1 MAGSTKTEFQ
11 ASVYAEQGKKEMPRS
26 STEPL
31 GERSDGSAIIA
42 PGLDQ
47 FYEFLYR
54 YGLALVLFAS
64 VAFSF
69 WMIWALDFSGG

>member
-1 MAGSTKTEFQ
+1 MAGSTKVEFQ
-11 ASVYAEQGKKEMPRS
+11 TGVLRPS
-26 STEPL
+26 STEQSK
-31 GERSDGSAIIA
+31 ENTSIIA

-47 FYEFLYR
+47 FYEFIYR

-69 WMIWALDFSGG
+69 WVIWAVDFSGG

>member
-11 ASVYAEQGKKEMPRS
+11 TNVYAEQGKKEMPRS
-26 STEPL
+26 STEPS
-31 GERSDGSAIIA
+31 GGSSIIA

-69 WMIWALDFSGG
+69 WMIWALDFSGGM